1 MQEAAKLLNMVKI
14 NKKGILSGRIEGMV
28 YRELGGVQIIQSR
41 PTGYRDANSKQQ
53 QQQRKGMRNILA
65 AYGLMK
71 YLLRENFE
79 EAGNPLSVYRRF
91 IHYNLLIE
99 HVELSAEDY
108 GRGLCVP
115 APYIISSG
123 SLPAL
128 DLRVE
133 GNCLAFDIDEKDW
146 QRGDLIRFYQLKTID
161 QSDAADT
168 PCYLDAS
175 FEETVYDYTM
185 ANRVVS
191 APLPHGAYAY
201 VHLRHDRHSTLCSP
215 QHLIVI

>member
-1 MQEAAKLLNMVKI
+1 MVKI

-41 PTGYRDANSKQQ
+41 PTNYRDANSKRQ

-65 AYGLMK
+65 AYGLLK

-79 EAGNPLSVYRRF
+79 EAANPLAVYRRF

-99 HVELSAEDY
+99 HVELGAEDY
-108 GRGLCVP
+108 NQGICVP

-128 DLRVE
+128 DLRLE
-133 GNCLAFDIDEKDW
+133 DNCLAFDINDKDW
-146 QRGDLIRFYQLKTID
+146 RRGDLLRFYQLKCLE
-161 QSDAADT
+161 T
-168 PCYLDAS
+168 PEPGQGPCRLEAKC
-175 FEETVYDYTM
+175 EETVYDYTM
-185 ANRVVS
+185 EGHVVS

-201 VHLRHDRHSTLCSP
+201 VHLRHEGHHILCSP
-215 QHLIVI
+215 QHLVVV

>member
-1 MQEAAKLLNMVKI
+1 
-14 NKKGILSGRIEGMV
+14 MV
-28 YRELGGVQIIQSR
+28 YREYGGVQIIQSR
-41 PTGYRDANSKQQ
+41 PTGYRDANSKRQ

-79 EAGNPLSVYRRF
+79 EAGNPLAVYRRF

-99 HVELSAEDY
+99 HVELSPEDY
-108 GRGLCVP
+108 NCGLCVP
-115 APYIISSG
+115 APYVISSG

-133 GNCLAFDIDEKDW
+133 GHSLAFDIDEKDW
-146 QRGDLIRFYQLKTID
+146 QRDDLIRLYQLRSIE
-161 QSDAADT
+161 T
-168 PCYLDAS
+168 PELGQGACRLEAKC
-175 FEETVYDYTM
+175 EETVYDYTM
-185 ANRVVS
+185 ERHVVS

-201 VHLRHDRHSTLCSP
+201 VHLRHDGHRTLCSP
-215 QHLIVI
+215 QHFVVI